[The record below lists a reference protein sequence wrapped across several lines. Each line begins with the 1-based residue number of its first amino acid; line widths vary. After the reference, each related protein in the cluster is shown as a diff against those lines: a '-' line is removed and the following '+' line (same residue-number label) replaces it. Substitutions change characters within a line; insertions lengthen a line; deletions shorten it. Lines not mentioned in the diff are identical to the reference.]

1 MILLVLFFLGEASMI
16 GAQEKRPKSKAAIQ
30 AHLII
35 VKGMSE
41 NWANKSVELHEF
53 AGRITTGTFLNINRN
68 HFRINTSGR
77 IKEIPVFDVQIL
89 VVKKTSQDLV
99 LAGLV
104 GLGTGALFAAMA
116 SLDINSQ
123 GTELMG
129 LAVLGAG
136 IGFTLGWKSFY
147 RDRIITLE

>member
-1 MILLVLFFLGEASMI
+1 MLDVQVLVL
-16 GAQEKRPKSKAAIQ
+16 
-30 AHLII
+30 
-35 VKGMSE
+35 
-41 NWANKSVELHEF
+41 
-53 AGRITTGTFLNINRN
+53 
-68 HFRINTSGR
+68 
-77 IKEIPVFDVQIL
+77 
-89 VVKKTSQDLV
+89 KKTFQDLV

-116 SLDINSQ
+116 SLEINSQ

-147 RDRIITLE
+147 RDRIIPLE